1 MADRKTLAAENSQT
15 GTNRD
20 QEASKRP
27 RSHDG
32 PKNEIWTSMLDG
44 VASGK
49 RLPKRNVLVL
59 GA

>member
-1 MADRKTLAAENSQT
+1 MLDRKTRAA
-15 GTNRD
+15 GTSKTATISD
-20 QEASKRP
+20 YEASKHP

-49 RLPKRNVLVL
+49 RLPKRNILVL